1 MEDKINKPDLFKN
14 LKTKQIGRNLFHF
27 DSIDSTNIK
36 AKELAKD
43 NCPHG
48 TIVVAEEQ
56 ISGNGRFKR
65 LWNSPLG
72 GLWFTLVLRPNIP
85 TSESPKITQI
95 AAASIYKTFKNFN
108 IDSKIKWPN
117 DIHLND
123 KKLCGILGEMNCD
136 MDSINYLVIGI
147 GMNINLHIK
156 SLDEEVQKTA
166 TSLKCEFNK
175 NFDRNEILAE
185 FLNNFEI
192 EYDKFST
199 SLDLNDTIRICRE
212 NSNIWGK
219 KARLIT
225 YNNEELVTCISLSDE
240 GDLIVKDSLGKEKT
254 VLSGEISFKL

>member
-72 GLWFTLVLRPNIP
+72 GLWFTLVLRPKIP

-117 DIHLND
+117 DLIIND
-123 KKLCGILGEMNCD
+123 KKICGILLESRISSHMEGL
-136 MDSINYLVIGI
+136 ILGIGI
-147 GMNINLHIK
+147 NINNESFSSNLN
-156 SLDEEVQKTA
+156 A
-166 TSLKCEFNK
+166 TSLYLETNK
-175 NFDRNEILAE
+175 KEDIKSILFEVLESILLHIDNLKSGKSDHINIINEYNYLYLKNAYAVINDKKVLVKVLNILD
-185 FLNNFEI
+185 NNH
-192 EYDKFST
+192 
-199 SLDLNDTIRICRE
+199 LQVQ
-212 NSNIWGK
+212 
-219 KARLIT
+219 
-225 YNNEELVTCISLSDE
+225 YNNDIIEVSTD
-240 GDLIVKDSLGKEKT
+240 
-254 VLSGEISFKL
+254 EISFHKD